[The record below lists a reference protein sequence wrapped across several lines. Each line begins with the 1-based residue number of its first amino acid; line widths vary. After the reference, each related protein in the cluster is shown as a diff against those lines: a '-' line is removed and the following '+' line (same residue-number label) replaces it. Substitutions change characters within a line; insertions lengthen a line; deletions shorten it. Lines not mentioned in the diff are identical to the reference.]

1 MLSNGRLIEV
11 GRADIVSKFVGG
23 TAPRVKELFKKAI
36 GNVLF
41 IDEAYSLYDGQD
53 GLYGDEAI
61 NTIVQEMENN
71 REDTVVIFAG
81 YKKEMQKFLDKNAG
95 LRSRIA
101 FEVEFPN
108 YSDDELI
115 EIAKLYAKKMDVD
128 ISQCLDK
135 IRMIVEKNKH
145 NQNFGNGRFIR
156 SLLEKARMKQATR
169 LVNDNLLYTSKMR
182 ELLPEDIEVPIID
195 SNKISIGFHS

>member
-1 MLSNGRLIEV
+1 
-11 GRADIVSKFVGG
+11 
-23 TAPRVKELFKKAI
+23 
-36 GNVLF
+36 
-41 IDEAYSLYDGQD
+41 
-53 GLYGDEAI
+53 
-61 NTIVQEMENN
+61 MENN

-81 YKKEMQKFLDKNAG
+81 YKKEMQKFLDKNSG

-108 YSDDELI
+108 YSEDELT

-135 IRMIVEKNKH
+135 IREIVKN
-145 NQNFGNGRFIR
+145 NMDDRNFGNGRFVR

-169 LVNDNLLYTSKMR
+169 LVNNNLLYTPKMR
-182 ELLPEDIEVPIID
+182 EILPEDIEIPVIGA
-195 SNKISIGFHS
+195 NKFSIGFHS